1 MRGERL
7 ATELSSI
14 LAGSILD
21 DCCRVSMVGKKMQNL
36 VLSLWGVPCCCMEP
50 LSDLVSSRT
59 RQDDFYFG
67 VGAFFS
73 FFICIQAFPSM
84 GLTNVDLL
92 LRIRTPHRNLAG
104 AFACGYECIISMDA
118 L

>member
-50 LSDLVSSRT
+50 LSDLVLSRT

-67 VGAFFS
+67 GGC
-73 FFICIQAFPSM
+73 FILFLYLYIGIPIDGFDKC
-84 GLTNVDLL
+84 
-92 LRIRTPHRNLAG
+92 R
-104 AFACGYECIISMDA
+104 FAAKD
-118 L
+118 